1 MSILVTGSQG
11 FVGQY
16 IVAQLVAAG
25 ESVVGYDRRG
35 ANSPAGSKLAHV
47 QGDLNDLPLLLETAL
62 KYEVGRI
69 IHTAA
74 ISHPM
79 ASRDIPYQT
88 VMVNAV
94 GTTNIFELA
103 RLLGIRR
110 VVNFS
115 SECVYGNNDQL
126 QPVYEDSPLEP
137 TTPYGATKVFGEKL
151 AQVYNGLYGMEILS
165 LRPGWI
171 YGPGQFMQ
179 CYLKTLLRNALDG
192 VTTVEQSGADYRFQY
207 VHAADVANAAVLAAN
222 VAMPPFSVFNITA
235 GVQHSYAEVVALVRE
250 QLPQARVE
258 LGPGSIEILDRNGC
272 FDIGRARQHL
282 GYQPQISLQDGIRQ
296 YADWLASH
304 DF

>member
-11 FVGQY
+11 FVGKY
-16 IVAQLVAAG
+16 IVAQLLAAG

-35 ANSPAGSKLAHV
+35 AASPAGSKVVHV
-47 QGDLNDLPLLLETAL
+47 QGDLNDLPLLIETARQHD
-62 KYEVGRI
+62 VGRI

-74 ISHPM
+74 ISHPV

-103 RLLGIRR
+103 RLQGIRR

-115 SECVYGNNDQL
+115 SECVYGNNAGL
-126 QPVYEDSPLEP
+126 QPVHEDSPLDP
-137 TTPYGATKVFGEKL
+137 TTPYGVTKVFGEKL
-151 AQVYNGLYGMEILS
+151 AQVYNSLYGMEILS

-179 CYLKTLLRNALDG
+179 CYLKTLLRNVQDG
-192 VTTVEQSGADYRFQY
+192 VTTVEESGADYRFQY

-222 VAMPPFSVFNITA
+222 VAMPPVSVFNITA
-235 GVQHSYAEVVALVRE
+235 GVQHSYAEVVALVLE
-250 QLPQARVE
+250 LLPQARVE

-272 FDIGRARQHL
+272 FDISRARRHL
-282 GYQPQISLQDGIRQ
+282 GYQPQISLADGIRQ
-296 YADWLASH
+296 YAEWLATH